1 MTLNYGIF
9 DSADPLSPDRTY
21 TAALLSRIVSKY
33 LDNGIITG
41 DLNEMT
47 VTVSDPPGMS
57 IIVATGTAMVQGR
70 FCENDAALTMTIST
84 AHSTYARIDRVV
96 VRLSAVSGRT
106 IDIVVIA
113 GTPAASPVAPALT
126 QTSGIWEIPLAQIAV
141 GAGVTSILTANIT
154 DQRVFPDM
162 TNLFRAAVEMQGD
175 LDVGGDVSVAGDMH
189 VTGAATY
196 GGSVAFA
203 GSAAFSGGVIAN
215 LTGNVTGKINSKYK
229 ISTVSDGLSLGVI
242 MPAVSTSAA
251 ESTSPLVTTI
261 IDGLQAI
268 LAAKTAINPAHSI
281 INNLGC
287 TFPANITV
295 SYGTNNTT
303 AGITVTATDINNAV
317 VGTWSVGYDYGEGGA
332 ASGSVICGIPSTTNK
347 VVASV
352 GAQYKCVKSCSM
364 SAQYATFS

>member
-162 TNLFRAAVEMQGD
+162 TNLFKAAVEMQSD
-175 LDVGGDVSVAGDMH
+175 LDIGGDVSVAGDMH

-203 GSAAFSGGVIAN
+203 GGVVAD
-215 LTGNVTGKINSKYK
+215 LTGDISGNIKRNIIIGTAPGIFTLGDLIPANSYSSSGNISGDIATGIVARTSQFASVNPAFCIFGNLGYGSNIPYIVVLAYHVDGYVGKFYWSATTKRTDGTIIQTYSGTGTQQHANVPVTVTSDTDK
-229 ISTVSDGLSLGVI
+229 ISYTLS
-242 MPAVSTSAA
+242 
-251 ESTSPLVTTI
+251 
-261 IDGLQAI
+261 
-268 LAAKTAINPAHSI
+268 
-281 INNLGC
+281 C
-287 TFPANITV
+287 
-295 SYGTNNTT
+295 
-303 AGITVTATDINNAV
+303 
-317 VGTWSVGYDYGEGGA
+317 DYGASKSISIA
-332 ASGSVICGIPSTTNK
+332 AYS
-347 VVASV
+347 AS
-352 GAQYKCVKSCSM
+352 
-364 SAQYATFS
+364 FD